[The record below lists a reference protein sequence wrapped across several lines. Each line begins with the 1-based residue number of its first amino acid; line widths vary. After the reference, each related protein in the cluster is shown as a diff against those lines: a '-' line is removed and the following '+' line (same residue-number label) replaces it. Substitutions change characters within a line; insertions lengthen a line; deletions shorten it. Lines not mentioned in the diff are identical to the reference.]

1 MLGGRND
8 GLMYLEIALGEERMG
23 IHLNVSKNITTVCR
37 RNNAIEQLRTI
48 CSSDALYCDD
58 SGAIPLL

>member
-1 MLGGRND
+1 
-8 GLMYLEIALGEERMG
+8 MYLEIALGEERMG